1 MIHKEE
7 TSVTAGDA
15 NVPDNPLP
23 LNETAFADVCVDAPI
38 RLQA

>member
-7 TSVTAGDA
+7 TSAIAGDA

-23 LNETAFADVCVDAPI
+23 LNETAFADAPI